1 MSETEPQSSSDE
13 RDPRDDQEDEKKRD
27 EQLESDRPPHH
38 E

>member
-1 MSETEPQSSSDE
+1 MSENWPQSSSDE